1 MSYSITFNKTQ
12 SDDYTDPVHQDRI
25 TDSVWFTRMS
35 SENNTYN
42 GGPLFNYK
50 YYVDNETTVTKNMLN
65 NDFWYDGEG
74 ATGGTKGVLWGIL
87 SDDGLTGLPG
97 LNTSLFST
105 LGNPSSFYSFSQMC
119 VLLTSFVNSSSPPVS
134 LVDSNNANEWNLE
147 NGDTSDGTEMPLLE
161 DKDLVCYIP
170 AVNQYFKII
179 ISYWGIGDNG
189 NAGAITYTRTPLFSA
204 SNICFVEDTL
214 IKVDQGIVA
223 IQHIDVNV
231 HTIKRKKIIAITR
244 SISNDTHLVKFEKHS
259 LFRNCPNNVTIMSQH
274 HKIMWNDKLIF
285 AANFL
290 PKYEGVTRIPYKKE
304 ILYNILMED
313 YETVI
318 VNNMVCETLHPTNP
332 IAKLYKTRLD
342 L

>member
-1 MSYSITFNKTQ
+1 MSYSISFNKTQ
-12 SDDYTDPVHQDRI
+12 DDDYTISTYQDRI
-25 TDSVWFTRMS
+25 TDSVWFTRLS
-35 SENNTYN
+35 SEDGNYN

-50 YYVDNETTVTKNMLN
+50 YYIDNEIDVTQNMLQD
-65 NDFWYDGEG
+65 DFWYDDEG

-87 SDDGLTGLPG
+87 SNDDLPDSPG

-105 LGNPSSFYSFSQMC
+105 VGNPSSFYTFSQM
-119 VLLTSFVNSSSPPVS
+119 VTLLDAFINSSSPPTS
-134 LVDSNNANEWNLE
+134 LFDPNGSRRWNLQD
-147 NGDTSDGTEMPLLE
+147 GDTWNGRNLPDLE

-170 AVNQYFKII
+170 SVNQYFKIR
-179 ISYWGIGDNG
+179 ISHWGYDGDVS
-189 NAGAITYTRTPLFSA
+189 ITYTRTPLFNA

-214 IKVDQGIVA
+214 IKVDQGIVP
-223 IQHIDVNV
+223 IQHIDVNR

-274 HKIMWNDKLIF
+274 HKIMWNDKLIY

-304 ILYNILMED
+304 ILYNILMEE
-313 YETVI
+313 YETVN

-332 IAKLYKTRLD
+332 VAKLYKSAV
-342 L
+342 

>member
-1 MSYSITFNKTQ
+1 MSYSISFNKTQ
-12 SDDYTDPVHQDRI
+12 DDDYTDPNYQDRI
-25 TDSVWFTRMS
+25 TDSVWFTRLS
-35 SENNTYN
+35 N

-50 YYVDNETTVTKNMLN
+50 YYVDNEITVTKNMIQD
-65 NDFWYDGEG
+65 DFWYDVEG

-105 LGNPSSFYSFSQMC
+105 IGNPSTFYTFSQMC
-119 VLLTSFVNSSSPPVS
+119 TLLTAFFDNSSPPVS
-134 LVDSNNANEWNLE
+134 LVDADADNEWNLQD
-147 NGDTSDGTEMPLLE
+147 GDTHSGANMPLLE

-170 AVNQYFKII
+170 SVNQYFRII

-214 IKVDQGIVA
+214 IKVDQGIVP
-223 IQHIDVNV
+223 IQHIDVNI
-231 HTIKRKKIIAITR
+231 HTIKHKKIIAITR

-290 PKYEGVTRIPYKKE
+290 PKYQGVTRIPYKKE

-332 IAKLYKTRLD
+332 IAKLHKTRLD

>member
-1 MSYSITFNKTQ
+1 MSYSISFNKTQ
-12 SDDYTDPVHQDRI
+12 DDDYTDPVHQDRI
-25 TDSVWFTRMS
+25 TDSVWFTRLS
-35 SENNTYN
+35 N

-50 YYVDNETTVTKNMLN
+50 YYVDNEITVTKNMIQD
-65 NDFWYDGEG
+65 DFWYDVEG

-105 LGNPSSFYSFSQMC
+105 VGNPSTFYSFSQI
-119 VLLTSFVNSSSPPVS
+119 VTLLNAFIESSSPPTS
-134 LVDSNNANEWNLE
+134 LVDPNDSREWNLQD
-147 NGDTSDGTEMPLLE
+147 GDTWNGRNLPDIE
-161 DKDLVCYIP
+161 DKDLVCYVP
-170 AVNQYFKII
+170 SVNQYFKIR
-179 ISYWGIGDNG
+179 ISHWGYDGDVS
-189 NAGAITYTRTPLFSA
+189 ITYTRTPLFSA

-214 IKVDQGIVA
+214 IKVDQGIVP
-223 IQHIDVNV
+223 IQDIDVNI
-231 HTIKRKKIIAITR
+231 HTIKHKKIIAITR

-290 PKYEGVTRIPYKKE
+290 PKYQGVTRIPYKKE

>member
-1 MSYSITFNKTQ
+1 MLQ
-12 SDDYTDPVHQDRI
+12 DY
-25 TDSVWFTRMS
+25 
-35 SENNTYN
+35 
-42 GGPLFNYK
+42 
-50 YYVDNETTVTKNMLN
+50 
-65 NDFWYDGEG
+65 FWYDVDG
-74 ATGGTKGVLWGIL
+74 ATGGTKGVLWGIF

-105 LGNPSSFYSFSQMC
+105 VGNPSSFYTFSQI
-119 VLLTSFVNSSSPPVS
+119 VALLNAFIESSSPPTS
-134 LVDSNNANEWNLE
+134 LVDPNGSIEWNLQD
-147 NGDTSDGTEMPLLE
+147 GDTWNGRNLPDLE

-170 AVNQYFKII
+170 SVNQYFKIR
-179 ISYWGIGDNG
+179 ISHWGYDGDVSI
-189 NAGAITYTRTPLFSA
+189 AYTRTPLFNA

-214 IKVDQGIVA
+214 IKVDQGIVP
-223 IQHIDVNV
+223 IQHIDVNR
-231 HTIKRKKIIAITR
+231 HTIKGKKIIAITR

-274 HKIMWNDKLIF
+274 HKIMWNEKLVY

-304 ILYNILMED
+304 ILYNILMEE

-332 IAKLYKTRLD
+332 VAKPYKTVVKLAKD
-342 L
+342 LA